1 MTMSTLPSPSL
12 NLQAALR
19 LALARDAAIVAERER
34 AADAELGEPLT
45 MHPHGQGFRT
55 DLDRPR
61 RQI

>member
-1 MTMSTLPSPSL
+1 
-12 NLQAALR
+12 
-19 LALARDAAIVAERER
+19 
-34 AADAELGEPLT
+34 LGEPLT